1 MRQSLYI
8 IIATALIK
16 ADINNEL
23 RKSRKLQRVQC
34 YPDLNLSV
42 NLLRDIGLSPD
53 GFDVGEK
60 FPPAIKATRT
70 VRYLRHIHHFKI
82 ST

>member
-8 IIATALIK
+8 IIAIALIK

-23 RKSRKLQRVQC
+23 RKSRNLQRALR
-34 YPDLNLSV
+34 YPDLNLSA
-42 NLLRDIGLSPD
+42 NLLRDIGLQAD

-60 FPPAIKATRT
+60 FPPAVKAKRT
-70 VRYLRHIHHFKI
+70 VRYLRHIHRLKVN
-82 ST
+82 T

>member
-8 IIATALIK
+8 ILAVTLIK

-23 RKSRKLQRVQC
+23 RKSRKLQRAVR
-34 YPDLNLSV
+34 YTDLNMSAS
-42 NLLRDIGLSPD
+42 LLRDIGLQAD

-60 FPPAIKATRT
+60 FPPAVKAKRT
-70 VRYLRHIHHFKI
+70 VRYLRHIHHPKI
-82 ST
+82 NT